1 MNPVFV
7 TVPIARSQ
15 IFTICTHKAPEFIDI
30 TEEVEKAV
38 KACGVRE
45 GIALVFSCHT
55 TAAIRINENEPL
67 LLRDM
72 EEFLKRLAPRE
83 LYYRHNDFEIRT
95 HNMTPEECPNAHAH
109 LQHLLLGQAK
119 LCRFRVGT
127 SFSAAGSAFSLWS
140 WTGLGNEK
148 SSCRWWAVP
157 EDLSGIPASERVLL
171 LPLP

>member
-1 MNPVFV
+1 V
-7 TVPIARSQ
+7 IHESRLRYRADRSEPNFHHLHPQ
-15 IFTICTHKAPEFIDI
+15 GSGIHRHHRK
-30 TEEVEKAV
+30 VEKAV

-109 LQHLLLGQAK
+109 LQHLLLG
-119 LCRFRVGT
+119 T
-127 SFSAAGSAFSLWS
+127 S
-140 WTGLGNEK
+140 E
-148 SSCRWWAVP
+148 AVP
-157 EDLSGIPASERVLL
+157 IQGGNLVLGRWQRIFLVELDRPRERKVLVQVVGCA
-171 LPLP
+171 

>member
-7 TVPIARSQ
+7 TAPIARSQ

-30 TEEVEKAV
+30 TEKVEKAV

-109 LQHLLLGQAK
+109 LQHLLLG
-119 LCRFRVGT
+119 T
-127 SFSAAGSAFSLWS
+127 S
-140 WTGLGNEK
+140 E
-148 SSCRWWAVP
+148 AVP
-157 EDLSGIPASERVLL
+157 IQGGKLILGRWQRIFLVELDRPRERKVLVQVVGCA
-171 LPLP
+171 